1 MIASA
6 AASILK
12 LSANGSLSGFLSIV
26 SSDLEAPDVDP
37 TILSPREKVPLTE
50 LTSKTLVV
58 AFQDLTTP
66 VAPETEPVTDSLN
79 AKVPLPPVPGAAM
92 LIVGATEYPRPAFV
106 MLIAVIAPEEL
117 TTAVAAADT
126 VVTPDLNTSFVNV
139 ICGADTYPPP
149 AAVTVMIP
157 TP

>member
-1 MIASA
+1 MPNGFCSEKSMIASA

-37 TILSPREKVPLTE
+37 TILSPRESSLTE

-66 VAPETEPVTDSLN
+66 VAPETEP
-79 AKVPLPPVPGAAM
+79 K
-92 LIVGATEYPRPAFV
+92 LIR
-106 MLIAVIAPEEL
+106 
-117 TTAVAAADT
+117 
-126 VVTPDLNTSFVNV
+126 
-139 ICGADTYPPP
+139 
-149 AAVTVMIP
+149 
-157 TP
+157 